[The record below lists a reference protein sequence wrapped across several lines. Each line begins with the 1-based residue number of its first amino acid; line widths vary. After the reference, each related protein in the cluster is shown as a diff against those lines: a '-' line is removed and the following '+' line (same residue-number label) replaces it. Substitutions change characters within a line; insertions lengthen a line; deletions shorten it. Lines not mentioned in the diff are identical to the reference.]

1 MVGTSVG
8 RYDNRQLCCAVKDT
22 QLPEKYKQNSDVP
35 NQGPSLGRYRH
46 CREGKRLSK
55 AEMEWTRIKKRRRRA
70 CQRY

>member
-35 NQGPSLGRYRH
+35 NRWDVIDI
-46 CREGKRLSK
+46 
-55 AEMEWTRIKKRRRRA
+55 AEKVRD
-70 CQRY
+70 